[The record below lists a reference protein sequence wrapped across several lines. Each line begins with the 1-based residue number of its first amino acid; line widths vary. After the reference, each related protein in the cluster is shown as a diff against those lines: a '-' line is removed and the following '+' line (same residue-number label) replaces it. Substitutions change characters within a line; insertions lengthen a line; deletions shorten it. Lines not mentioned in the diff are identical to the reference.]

1 MNLPL
6 KRFRQQAHAHE
17 ACPCP
22 PETAWNAKHR
32 LSHLIVERNPAEM
45 LATRKHSEFPMFT
58 LTTSN
63 SVDSW
68 LPLYGPVIPSNSP
81 IANLYQPKLEQIGVT
96 VVRMHGREICGN
108 IRGRRRGLPYRLVVL
123 INQ

>member
-1 MNLPL
+1 MMMVVVVVVMMMMSVPCMCCACVACIAAHIMNLPL

-63 SVDSW
+63 SVYSW
-68 LPLYGPVIPSNSP
+68 LPLHGPVIPSNSP
-81 IANLYQPKLEQIGVT
+81 IANL
-96 VVRMHGREICGN
+96 
-108 IRGRRRGLPYRLVVL
+108 
-123 INQ
+123 